1 MIGDIKDFTRGYRFA
16 SNHFDDENDKQK
28 AIDYLYIV
36 SDSEDYTNFD
46 RGIKEFLSFNKLTSY
61 YEPCFGV
68 YYEIF
73 NCDFY
78 RVSYWCCNNTLFRWS
93 SLGLCFLFRYYC
105 YVFLCNYS
113 DNYSRIIKEKR

>member
-16 SNHFDDENDKQK
+16 SGHYDDELDKQK

-46 RGIKEFLSFNKLTSY
+46 GGIKEFLSYNNLISS

-68 YYEIF
+68 
-73 NCDFY
+73 
-78 RVSYWCCNNTLFRWS
+78 L
-93 SLGLCFLFRYYC
+93 L
-105 YVFLCNYS
+105 
-113 DNYSRIIKEKR
+113 